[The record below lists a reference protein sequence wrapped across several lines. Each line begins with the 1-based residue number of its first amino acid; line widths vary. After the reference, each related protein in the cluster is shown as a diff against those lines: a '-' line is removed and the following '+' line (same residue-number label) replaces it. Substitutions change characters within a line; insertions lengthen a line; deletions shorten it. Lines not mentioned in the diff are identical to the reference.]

1 MIARHDYLPFG
12 EEILANTAG
21 RNSQW
26 GPLNDTVAQKFT
38 GQTRDSETATDFFNA
53 RYFGPALG
61 RFTSPDPA
69 NAGADIMNPQSWNA
83 YAYVVGNPL
92 NAVDPSGMWNW
103 GLGNCYYNTVAAYV
117 DGQFQGYD
125 TQFLGCFDFPNFG
138 NGLRTGGGR
147 SAGGARKAKPPKIDC
162 SHAPPMPPT
171 PREANVDANELAV
184 RIAAQEQQA
193 ALLAAARAG
202 QAGAADNGFSFWIS
216 KVPPYAAWDYK
227 TNLDLSTRPSAI
239 STLVQLA
246 ISSAWPCMC
255 VRGVRGQRHMAPLRS
270 RSRKKGSRTRGVPDY
285 VQVDCRPR

>member
-1 MIARHDYLPFG
+1 
-12 EEILANTAG
+12 
-21 RNSQW
+21 
-26 GPLNDTVAQKFT
+26 
-38 GQTRDSETATDFFNA
+38 
-53 RYFGPALG
+53 
-61 RFTSPDPA
+61 
-69 NAGADIMNPQSWNA
+69 MNPQSWNA

-227 TNLDLSTRPSAI
+227 NQFGSQYTAFGNFNFGATCNIVGLALHVCQRGAGTAAYGSAAL
-239 STLVQLA
+239 TLAEEGIANAGGYPTMYKWTAGPGNPAGSPANDNGMPVYGDQA
-246 ISSAWPCMC
+246 GGIENQAVIAGYGYAAWQKAC
-255 VRGVRGQRHMAPLRS
+255 GVLP
-270 RSRKKGSRTRGVPDY
+270 
-285 VQVDCRPR
+285 

>member
-1 MIARHDYLPFG
+1 
-12 EEILANTAG
+12 
-21 RNSQW
+21 
-26 GPLNDTVAQKFT
+26 
-38 GQTRDSETATDFFNA
+38 
-53 RYFGPALG
+53 
-61 RFTSPDPA
+61 
-69 NAGADIMNPQSWNA
+69 MNPQSWNA

-216 KVPPYAAWDYK
+216 KIPPYAAWDYK

-270 RSRKKGSRTRGVPDY
+270 RSRKKGSRTRGGTRLCTSGLQA
-285 VQVDCRPR
+285 QVILQGRQRTITECLSMATKPAVSRTKRLLLGMAMRPGRKRVECCHSSSGGGPNCGS